1 MIDVFTMSSSALPDG
16 TRVVGFRGNEGIS
29 RPYAFEVFLTIAD
42 EESQD
47 FDLAD
52 AINAKATLTLDR
64 QDGRPPFVFHGMFS
78 EVSILHEMGGR
89 ALVRALLVPQL
100 WRLSQTLHSRIFTDK
115 RIPDIL
121 KDALEDGGL
130 TSDEF
135 TFKLAGQYK
144 PEEHV
149 CQYQES
155 HLDFISRWMEREGMY
170 YYFEQG
176 DRGEKLVISDN
187 RSFQHELH
195 EQKVRFYALTG
206 NDVSAKE
213 ALHSFV
219 CRHRS
224 LPGSVRVKDYDYTKP
239 TLNVGGNAPVS
250 STGLGEISIHGDRFF
265 SPDAGKR
272 LAQLRAEELLAR
284 EVVFTGSGT
293 AFFLRAGF
301 TFSLEDHPRSKFDTK
316 YLAAEVEHYGNQA
329 ASTAEMKRYT
339 GLDSDEVYRV
349 DVTAMPEK
357 TQFRAE
363 RRAAWP
369 RIYGTEHGVID
380 GEADSEYAQIDD
392 HGRYAVRFAFDESDL
407 KPGKA
412 STWVRMLQPHGGGV
426 EGWHFPL
433 RKGTEVLFT
442 FLGGD
447 PDRPVI
453 AGVVPNA
460 LTPSPVTR
468 GNHTKNVIQTG
479 GRNRLEFEDK
489 AGQQRI
495 TLSTPYSNTYIRMGA
510 PNADHE
516 LILHTADNA
525 LLDAKQNWDVI
536 VGGNLDEHV
545 IRDVKETYDQN
556 KGEWVGG
563 NTKETYKGKHTTT
576 VGDLRTS
583 DYGSQTTYVRGTV
596 EETYDGALTR
606 TFKSGATKTVIG
618 DETNTITGSFNQH
631 AGTKQ
636 HITLGTTSDTFIGLK
651 NSNSLAANFTFTGGI
666 NVSVNASLNLSM
678 SAALDIKFVAG
689 FKAEYGAPLDLRV
702 VPGVKNTSCVSYGL
716 EVASNCTM
724 LAGGEFTIAAP
735 IVMIV

>member
-1 MIDVFTMSSSALPDG
+1 
-16 TRVVGFRGNEGIS
+16 
-29 RPYAFEVFLTIAD
+29 
-42 EESQD
+42 
-47 FDLAD
+47 
-52 AINAKATLTLDR
+52 
-64 QDGRPPFVFHGMFS
+64 
-78 EVSILHEMGGR
+78 
-89 ALVRALLVPQL
+89 
-100 WRLSQTLHSRIFTDK
+100 
-115 RIPDIL
+115 
-121 KDALEDGGL
+121 
-130 TSDEF
+130 
-135 TFKLAGQYK
+135 
-144 PEEHV
+144 
-149 CQYQES
+149 
-155 HLDFISRWMEREGMY
+155 
-170 YYFEQG
+170 
-176 DRGEKLVISDN
+176 
-187 RSFQHELH
+187 
-195 EQKVRFYALTG
+195 
-206 NDVSAKE
+206 
-213 ALHSFV
+213 
-219 CRHRS
+219 
-224 LPGSVRVKDYDYTKP
+224 
-239 TLNVGGNAPVS
+239 
-250 STGLGEISIHGDRFF
+250 
-265 SPDAGKR
+265 
-272 LAQLRAEELLAR
+272 
-284 EVVFTGSGT
+284 
-293 AFFLRAGF
+293 
-301 TFSLEDHPRSKFDTK
+301 
-316 YLAAEVEHYGNQA
+316 
-329 ASTAEMKRYT
+329 
-339 GLDSDEVYRV
+339 
-349 DVTAMPEK
+349 MPEK